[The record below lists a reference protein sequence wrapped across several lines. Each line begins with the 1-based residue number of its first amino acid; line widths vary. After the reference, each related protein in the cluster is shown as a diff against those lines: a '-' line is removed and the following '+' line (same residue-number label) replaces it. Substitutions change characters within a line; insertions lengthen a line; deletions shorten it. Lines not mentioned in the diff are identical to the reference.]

1 MVGETAGNSVA
12 TLSLLMWQI
21 NRDTGTRQDRRTD
34 LEMDG
39 LDSNRQADKLTDT
52 LVGRQKQRESVSMV
66 CYHHEGLGQDG
77 SSPM

>member
-52 LVGRQKQRESVSMV
+52 LVGRQKQRERVFRWFV
-66 CYHHEGLGQDG
+66 IITKG
-77 SSPM
+77 